1 MIHRRGFLK
10 AIPGVAAPLALVGCR
25 ETGDGASGKTAP
37 VNGAIPVAEAADAG
51 WKHTQ
56 LNICEAP
63 YFADPTGQKDCTE
76 AILRALDD
84 MTDLTRTAMRQT
96 MAEMEKL
103 PSEGEH
109 HHPYSYENR
118 RSKGEIFCVTC
129 AHLPYVPVLYFPE
142 GTYLVSDTL
151 CYRHKDLLNTYGSP
165 MSQQIRIRGAGV
177 GRTVIRLADRAAG
190 FGMGAGKGAGKP
202 VVSYMP
208 GEGSNVATSNYCED
222 LTINCGTG
230 NPGAVGLDFF
240 TNNSGA
246 VRNIRVLSEDGLGHA
261 GVQLGHGNYSGVL
274 IKHVEVKGF
283 DHGLHVDSTTAT
295 MFAHA
300 EDISTSGQRVS
311 GITMGAISLSLRNI
325 KTSDVPVAVT
335 CTHPV
340 GFMVLLDSVLSGTGP
355 VAIDRKAG
363 FLYVSNVET
372 KGFGDSRHIDEWVH
386 PRAFGET
393 AEGKGMPR
401 LPIEETPV
409 WTPSGRTTGIRAFG
423 AIGNESNDDSPAIQR
438 ALDSG
443 ATEIRFEPGRYL
455 INTPVTIPSHVAH
468 IDFSFCD
475 LVAGIDL
482 KQSKREGFVIA
493 GAKSDRPLFVER
505 LLTWERWSG
514 EHCTFTHA
522 SQRTVCFKDI
532 QTQSLQI
539 YRNTVAGGKVFF
551 DNVAVTT
558 GVRPGTDIYGRCC
571 ASFKGQKVWARQ
583 FNPERGQP
591 MVINDGGDLVIMGYK
606 SEGRGIIVHTINGG
620 RTEVLGG
627 IMNVGRDGKTAFVA
641 EDSQLRI
648 STASQNRHAGG
659 FYRTAVKSIQKGKT
673 TTLEGVDLPLRSGP
687 KAATPQF
694 VIPLYK

>member
-1 MIHRRGFLK
+1 MKDKSMIHRRGFLK
-10 AIPGVAAPLALVGCR
+10 AIPMVAAPLALAGCKKS
-25 ETGDGASGKTAP
+25 ENSASGKTAP
-37 VNGAIPVAEAADAG
+37 KNEATAEAVDTD

-56 LNICEAP
+56 INICEAP
-63 YFADPTGQKDCTE
+63 YFADPTGKKDCTE
-76 AILRALDD
+76 AILQALDD
-84 MTDLTRTAMRQT
+84 MTNLTRTAMRQT

-118 RSKGEIFCVTC
+118 RSNGEIFCVTC
-129 AHLPYVPVLYFPE
+129 SHLPYVPVLYFPE

-151 CYRHKDLLNTYGSP
+151 CYRHKDLINTYGSP
-165 MSQQIRIRGAGV
+165 MSQQIRLRGAGV
-177 GRTVIRLADRAAG
+177 GRTVIRLTDRTEG
-190 FGMGAGKGAGKP
+190 FGKGTRKP
-202 VVSYMP
+202 VISYMP

-246 VRNIRVLSEDGLGHA
+246 VRNIQVLSDDGLGHA

-300 EDISTSGQRVS
+300 EDITTSGQRVS
-311 GITMGAISLSLRNI
+311 GITMGAISLSLRHI
-325 KTSDVPVAVT
+325 KTSNVPVAVT
-335 CTHPV
+335 CTHAV
-340 GFMVLLDSVLSGTGP
+340 GFMVLLDSVLTGTGP

-372 KGFGDSRHIDEWVH
+372 KGFDDSRHIDEWVH

-393 AEGKGMPR
+393 EKGKGMPR
-401 LPIEETPV
+401 LPIEETPI
-409 WTPSGRTTGIRAFG
+409 WKPSGKTTGIRTHG

-455 INTPVTIPSHVAH
+455 MNTPVTIPSHVEH

-493 GAKSDRPLFVER
+493 GKKSDRTLFVER

-522 SQRTVCFKDI
+522 SQRTVCFKDM

-539 YRNTVAGGKVFF
+539 YRNTVSGAKVFF
-551 DNVAVTT
+551 DNVAMTT
-558 GVRPGTDIYGRCC
+558 GIRPGTDIYGRCC

-583 FNPERGQP
+583 LNPERGQP

-627 IMNVGRDGKTAFVA
+627 IMNVGRDGEIAFVV
-641 EDSQLRI
+641 EDSQLRV
-648 STASQNRHAGG
+648 STASQNRHPGG
-659 FYRTAVKSIQKGKT
+659 FYRTAVRSIQKGKT

-687 KAATPQF
+687 KASTPQF
-694 VIPLYK
+694 VIPLYTT